1 MAFGNTVRTAEK
13 DKRFF
18 EEFSRTANITAAAQL
33 AGYSRST
40 VYKYYHEDPEF
51 ARQWVEA
58 EKTSTEHLE
67 EALYNRAVFGTTRIE
82 PIVYKGKIIFTREIT
97 EYSDTAAI
105 FLLKARN
112 PDKYREH
119 IEMTVNWRQE
129 ARSMG
134 LDPEQ
139 HLQAMIEHARAQ
151 LEANANVIDVTPEVD
166 LDLGDEHAARTTE
179 AGGADRA
186 S

>member
-112 PDKYREH
+112 PDKYRERLEVN
-119 IEMTVNWRQE
+119 INWRQE
-129 ARSMG
+129 ARALG
-134 LDPEQ
+134 VNPDEY
-139 HLQAMIEHARAQ
+139 LQIMIDQARQQ
-151 LEANANVIDVTPEVD
+151 LEANADVIDVTPTLELESGD
-166 LDLGDEHAARTTE
+166 LQDGNTAPEGT
-179 AGGADRA
+179 DRA
-186 S
+186 H

>member
-1 MAFGNTVRTAEK
+1 MAFGNTVRTPEK
-13 DKRFF
+13 DNRFF
-18 EEFSRTANITAAAQL
+18 DEFSRTAKITAAAQL

-51 ARQWVEA
+51 AKRWVDA

-82 PIVYKGKIIFTREIT
+82 PIVYKGKIIFEREIT

-112 PDKYREH
+112 PDKYREK
-119 IEMTVNWRQE
+119 IEVNVNWRQE
-129 ARSMG
+129 AKAAG
-134 LDPEQ
+134 VNPDEY
-139 HLQAMIEHARAQ
+139 LQIMIDQARLQ
-151 LEANANVIDVTPEVD
+151 LEASAEIIDVTPSMQDIED
-166 LDLGDEHAARTTE
+166 TDGQRNGEIEET
-179 AGGADRA
+179 

>member
-1 MAFGNTVRTAEK
+1 MAFGNTVRTPEK
-13 DKRFF
+13 DNRFF
-18 EEFSRTANITAAAQL
+18 DEFSRTANITAAAQL

-51 ARQWVEA
+51 AKRWVDA

-82 PIVYKGKIIFTREIT
+82 PIVYKGKIIFEREIT

-112 PDKYREH
+112 PDKYREK
-119 IEMTVNWRQE
+119 IEVNVNWRQE
-129 ARSMG
+129 AKAAG
-134 LDPEQ
+134 VNPDEY
-139 HLQAMIEHARAQ
+139 LQIMIDQARLQ
-151 LEANANVIDVTPEVD
+151 LEASAEIIDVTPSMQDIEVTD
-166 LDLGDEHAARTTE
+166 GQRNGEIEET
-179 AGGADRA
+179 